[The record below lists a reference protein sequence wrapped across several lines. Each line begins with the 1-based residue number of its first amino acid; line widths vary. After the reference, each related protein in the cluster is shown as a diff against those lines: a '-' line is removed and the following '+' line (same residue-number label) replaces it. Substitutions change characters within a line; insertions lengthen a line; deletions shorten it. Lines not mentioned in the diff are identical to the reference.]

1 MARDSHQILKTD
13 SISQALPLIDRIKV
27 HLKISPSNRLLMNE
41 NRPREREHKWGRITM
56 LQTDPHL
63 WRLLATFNTLAGWL
77 GPFERESEQVRAFI
91 SSALMQILKGKDAL
105 GQGPCNECGLHAQP
119 SLAKPYRF
127 QWTPVSETSQPQ
139 VFQSVTSG
147 RSFSCSRRASTP
159 SLHRGVHLCS

>member
-1 MARDSHQILKTD
+1 MKTAQEKE
-13 SISQALPLIDRIKV
+13 SIS
-27 HLKISPSNRLLMNE
+27 
-41 NRPREREHKWGRITM
+41 GRITM

-127 QWTPVSETSQPQ
+127 QWAPVSKTSQPQ

-159 SLHRGVHLCS
+159 SLHRGVHLCSWRASLRAFCGYKLISFARLWSSRTPDAN